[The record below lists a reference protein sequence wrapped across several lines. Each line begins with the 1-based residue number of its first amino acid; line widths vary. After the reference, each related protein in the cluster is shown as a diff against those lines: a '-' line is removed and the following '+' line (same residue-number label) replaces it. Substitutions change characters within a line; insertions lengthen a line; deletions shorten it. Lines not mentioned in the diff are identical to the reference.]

1 VLVYRRGRS
10 VAGERLVCTQPLFA
24 PGASATDNSFIGYG
38 RSLVVENNAGYD
50 IFPTMMF
57 GRTAVGGVARVDLD
71 EDGEGCRVVWESR
84 EISQT
89 TVPKLSLG
97 NGLVYLYTKL
107 PDAPLW
113 TDAYYLTAVDFRT
126 GATIYRVRTGV
137 GLGYD
142 NHWAPVTIGPD
153 GTAYVGTIRGLLA
166 VRDRETGR

>member
-1 VLVYRRGRS
+1 V
-10 VAGERLVCTQPLFA
+10 
-24 PGASATDNSFIGYG
+24 I
-38 RSLVVENNAGYD
+38 ENNAGYD

-57 GRTAVGGVARVDLD
+57 GTTSVGGVARVDLND
-71 EDGEGCRVVWESR
+71 DGVGCRVVWESK

-107 PDAPLW
+107 PNAPW
-113 TDAYYLTAVDFRT
+113 WIDAYYLTAVDFRT
-126 GATIYRVRTGV
+126 GATVYRARTGV

-166 VRDRETGR
+166 VRDGS